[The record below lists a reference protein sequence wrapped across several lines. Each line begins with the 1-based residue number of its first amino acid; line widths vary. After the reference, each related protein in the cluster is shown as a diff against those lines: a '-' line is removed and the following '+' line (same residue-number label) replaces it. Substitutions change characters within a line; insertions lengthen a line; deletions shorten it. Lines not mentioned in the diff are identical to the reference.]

1 MLNRLVKIIVDRKIF
16 CWDRKNLEIKVLAVL
31 IYYAGISYRK
41 VRDIFECI
49 EPFSHEAL
57 RKWYS
62 KLKVLFVHEKKHR
75 RAIAVDETK
84 VKLENRWV
92 YIWNAIDVDNR
103 EVIAI
108 HVSTTRTSLN
118 ALYFLRK
125 VQTFGERNAVE
136 QWYSLFKARVK
147 RFWKGFP
154 YHIVH

>member
-1 MLNRLVKIIVDRKIF
+1 M
-16 CWDRKNLEIKVLAVL
+16 
-31 IYYAGISYRK
+31 
-41 VRDIFECI
+41 RDIFECI
-49 EPFSHEAL
+49 EPFSHETL

-84 VKLENRWV
+84 VKLENQWV

-108 HVSTTRTSLN
+108 HVSTTRTSLD

-125 VQTFGERNAVE
+125 VLESCENEPLILVDGDHGIDGLCRD
-136 QWYSLFKARVK
+136 WD
-147 RFWKGFP
+147 
-154 YHIVH
+154 